1 MDGNSSKVKNK
12 NIEENWSTTV
22 RFAGDSGDGMQLTG
36 GRLTFEAAISGM
48 GLATFPDYPAEIR
61 APAGTTFGVSS
72 FQVRFGKGLI
82 ASSGDH
88 ADILVAMNPAALK
101 VNIKEV
107 LPGGLVILDSSSFN
121 DRGIKKAGYE
131 ENPMENGSLSG
142 LQIISADISNL
153 TVEAVKEFSLGNK
166 DGLRCRNMWTLGLIL
181 WLFSKNIH
189 ETVTW
194 LENKFGKENILTK
207 ANIAALN
214 AGHRYAEN
222 TEISSDII
230 RKVVPKVKPAKGKWR
245 AITGAE
251 SLAFGLAT
259 GAKKAKLNM
268 TLCSYPIT
276 PASPIMHYLAS
287 YKLKGI
293 GIYQA
298 EDEIAACCSAIGVSY
313 AGGLGVTSSSGP
325 GISLKT
331 EAIGLAISV
340 ELPLIIINSQ
350 RAGPSTGLPTRAEQS
365 DLMQAIY
372 GRHGEAPL
380 VVLAPKS
387 PSHCFEIAQVAV
399 HIAIK
404 YMTPV
409 MILSDAYLASASE
422 PWLIPDIS
430 KIKENPVSFA
440 EYEENF
446 MPFKRDSV
454 TLARK
459 WVKPGTKGMEH
470 RIGGLEKD
478 SSSGNISYDPEN
490 HQEMTN
496 LRTKKIKNIQN
507 ELNEINITGLEN
519 GDLLVIGWGSTNG
532 PISEAQE
539 QLSNKGYKI
548 SHVHVSCLWPI
559 SERLKSLASQFK
571 SIIVVEMNDGQLF
584 NLLKAESI
592 QKLQSLTQVSGKPIR
607 VSYLL
612 EKFQKIIKNGK

>member
-1 MDGNSSKVKNK
+1 MDGDSSKIEKK
-12 NIEENWSTTV
+12 NIEDNWSTTV

-107 LPGGLVILDSSSFN
+107 LPGGLIIIDSSSFN

-131 ENPMENGSLSG
+131 ENPIENNSLSG

-153 TVEAVKEFSLGNK
+153 TVEAVKEFNLGNK
-166 DGLRCRNMWTLGLIL
+166 DSLRCRNMWTLGLIL
-181 WLFSKNIH
+181 WLFTKEVS
-189 ETVTW
+189 ETVNW
-194 LENKFGKENILTK
+194 LEGKFGKDNILTK

-214 AGHRYAEN
+214 AGHKYAEN
-222 TEISSDII
+222 TELSNDII
-230 RKVVPKVKPAKGKWR
+230 RKIVPKVEPAKGKWR

-276 PASPIMHYLAS
+276 PASPIMHYLAN

-387 PSHCFEIAQVAV
+387 PSHCFEIAQKAID
-399 HIAIK
+399 IAIK

-409 MILSDAYLASASE
+409 MILSDAYLTNASE

-430 KIKENPVSFA
+430 EIKEKVVSFA
-440 EYEENF
+440 EHQENF
-446 MPFKRDSV
+446 MPFERDPI

-478 SSSGNISYDPEN
+478 SISGNISYDPEN
-490 HQEMTN
+490 HQKMTN
-496 LRTKKIKNIQN
+496 LRSQKIKNIHN
-507 ELNEINITGLEN
+507 ELDGISINGPGK

-532 PISEAQE
+532 PISEAQDE
-539 QLSNKGYKI
+539 LSKKGLKI
-548 SHVHVSCLWPI
+548 SHVQVSCLWPI
-559 SERLKSLASQFK
+559 SGNLKEIASKFK
-571 SIIVVEMNDGQLF
+571 AVIVVEMNEGQLYSI
-584 NLLKAESI
+584 LKTEGIA
-592 QKLQSLTQVSGKPIR
+592 KAQSLTQVSGKPIR

-612 EKFQKIIKNGK
+612 EEFKKIIKSEE

>member
-1 MDGNSSKVKNK
+1 MDGDSSKIEKK

-107 LPGGLVILDSSSFN
+107 LPGGLIIIDSSSFN

-131 ENPMENGSLSG
+131 ENPIENNSLSG

-153 TVEAVKEFSLGNK
+153 TVEAVKEFNLGNK
-166 DGLRCRNMWTLGLIL
+166 DSLRCRNMWTLGLIL
-181 WLFSKNIH
+181 WLFTKEVN
-189 ETVTW
+189 ETVAW
-194 LENKFGKENILTK
+194 LEGKFGKDNILTK

-214 AGHRYAEN
+214 AGHKYAEN
-222 TEISSDII
+222 TELSNDII
-230 RKVVPKVKPAKGKWR
+230 RKIVPKVKPAKGKWR

-259 GAKKAKLNM
+259 GAQKAKLNM

-276 PASPIMHYLAS
+276 PASPIMHYLAN

-387 PSHCFEIAQVAV
+387 PSHCFEIAQKAID
-399 HIAIK
+399 IAIK

-409 MILSDAYLASASE
+409 MILSDAYLTNASE
-422 PWLIPDIS
+422 PWLIPDIN
-430 KIKENPVSFA
+430 KIKEKAVSFGD
-440 EYEENF
+440 YKENF
-446 MPFKRDSV
+446 MPFERDPI

-478 SSSGNISYDPEN
+478 SISGNISYDPEN
-490 HQEMTN
+490 HQKMTN
-496 LRTKKIKNIQN
+496 LRSQKIKNIQN
-507 ELNEINITGLEN
+507 ELDDININGPEK

-532 PISEAQE
+532 PISEAQDE
-539 QLSNKGYKI
+539 LSKKGLKI
-548 SHVHVSCLWPI
+548 SHIQVSCLWPI
-559 SERLKSLASQFK
+559 SDNLIEIASKFK
-571 SIIVVEMNDGQLF
+571 SIIVVEMNEGQLYSI
-584 NLLKAESI
+584 LKTEGITKA
-592 QKLQSLTQVSGKPIR
+592 QSLTQVSGKPIR

-612 EKFQKIIKNGK
+612 EEFKKIIKSEK